1 MSQENTQAYESLEQ
15 VSKAQRSLLIILILG
30 FVGFFVWSAVSP
42 LDVVSMANGSVE
54 PVNKLQT
61 IQHLEGGI
69 VRKILVREG
78 QHVVKGEALVELETT
93 NSGSSYG
100 EMLSRVNSL
109 TADKVRL
116 QAEAQGADKLV
127 FEDVFAQASPQ
138 LVTRSE
144 ALFYARRSQ
153 LNSALQAQQEEMNV
167 RQQTIK
173 EIATRIQFSEER
185 LKLVKEQNAIE
196 KELLSNALSNRY
208 DHLNSLKELNQLES
222 DIAEGKASLAK
233 SKASFAQA
241 QSNLKSI
248 QDKYNEEVN
257 ASLSDTRSQLDEG
270 MQRLK
275 KFKDSLERTVL
286 RAPMDGI
293 IKNRYVVTEG
303 GVVAPGGTVIDMV
316 PGKDGLVVEAKLPP
330 QDVGHIQQGQ
340 EAFIQLAS
348 GEASHY
354 GRLTGTV
361 ASISPDTITTEE
373 GEVYYTVRLIL
384 DQDFFLKG
392 SNRYKLSPGVL
403 VTTGIVT
410 GQRSVLEYILSPFVQ
425 SLPFALS
432 ER

>member
-1 MSQENTQAYESLEQ
+1 MSQDSKQAYESIEQ
-15 VSKAQRSLLIILILG
+15 VSKSQRGLLIILIAG
-30 FVGFFVWSAVSP
+30 FIAFLVWSAVSP

-54 PVNKLQT
+54 PVNKVQT

-69 VRKILVREG
+69 VRKILVQEG

-116 QAEAQGADKLV
+116 QAEVQGTDKLV
-127 FEDVFAQASPQ
+127 FDEAFAQANPQ

-144 ALFYARRSQ
+144 ALFYARRDQ
-153 LNSALQAQQEEMNV
+153 LLSALQAQQEEMNV
-167 RQQTIK
+167 RQQAIK

-185 LKLVKEQNAIE
+185 LKLVREQNAIE

-270 MQRLK
+270 IQRLK

-373 GEVYYTVRLIL
+373 GEVYYIVRLIL

-403 VTTGIVT
+403 VTAGIVT
-410 GQRSVLEYILSPFVQ
+410 GKRSVLEYILSPFLQ